1 MTEQNLDNRAINTIR
16 FLSVDA
22 VQHANSGHPGLPMG
36 AAAMAYVLWTR
47 FLRHSPSNPGWP
59 DRDRFVLSAGHG
71 SMLLYS
77 LLHLSGYDVSL
88 EQIKRFRQWGSA
100 TPGHPEYHLTP
111 GVEATTGPLGQGIA
125 NAVGMAM
132 AEAHLAARFNRPGHE
147 LVDHR
152 TYVIASDGDM
162 MEGVQSEAC
171 SLAGH
176 LRLGKL
182 IVLYDNNH
190 VSLSGTTSLSFSENV
205 GARFASYG
213 WHVQSVDDGNDLAAV
228 DKALRVAQETVERP
242 SLLVVRTII
251 GFGAPHKQGTFQ
263 AHGSP
268 LGPDEVRAAKQNL
281 GWPLE
286 PAFMIPDDVRAH
298 FRSAIE
304 RGTALEQ
311 DWRRRLSGYSAAFP
325 ELGAEL
331 TRRLAGELPARWDE
345 DLPVFSADAKGLATR
360 KASEATLQAMAHR
373 LPELVGGSAD
383 LEESTYT
390 VLKGEGDFESPSLG
404 KTGAGVIPFGSTF
417 LTFSDYMRPPVR
429 LSALSRLGS
438 IWVYTHDSV
447 GVGEDGPTHQPVEHF
462 LALRAIPDLLLIR
475 PADANETVWAWRVAI
490 ANRHRP
496 TALALTRQAVPTLDR
511 SVYAPAEG
519 LTRGAYVLN
528 TRAEA
533 SRQPDIILIATG
545 SEVQLIVV
553 AEARLV

>member
-1 MTEQNLDNRAINTIR
+1 
-16 FLSVDA
+16 
-22 VQHANSGHPGLPMG
+22 
-36 AAAMAYVLWTR
+36 
-47 FLRHSPSNPGWP
+47 
-59 DRDRFVLSAGHG
+59 
-71 SMLLYS
+71 
-77 LLHLSGYDVSL
+77 
-88 EQIKRFRQWGSA
+88 
-100 TPGHPEYHLTP
+100 
-111 GVEATTGPLGQGIA
+111 
-125 NAVGMAM
+125 
-132 AEAHLAARFNRPGHE
+132 
-147 LVDHR
+147 
-152 TYVIASDGDM
+152 
-162 MEGVQSEAC
+162 
-171 SLAGH
+171 
-176 LRLGKL
+176 
-182 IVLYDNNH
+182 
-190 VSLSGTTSLSFSENV
+190 
-205 GARFASYG
+205 
-213 WHVQSVDDGNDLAAV
+213 
-228 DKALRVAQETVERP
+228 KALRVAQETVERP

-311 DWRRRLSGYSAAFP
+311 DWRRRLSAYSAAFP

-360 KASEATLQAMAHR
+360 KASEATLQAMAQR
-373 LPELVGGSAD
+373 LPELVGGDA
-383 LEESTYT
+383 
-390 VLKGEGDFESPSLG
+390 
-404 KTGAGVIPFGSTF
+404 
-417 LTFSDYMRPPVR
+417 PP
-429 LSALSRLGS
+429 
-438 IWVYTHDSV
+438 
-447 GVGEDGPTHQPVEHF
+447 HQPVEHF

-553 AEARLV
+553 AEARLVARGVKVRLISMPCWELFEEQTPEY